1 MPGYGPDKV
10 ITDKALFT
18 GWSADDGRGNMV
30 WTVSYTHL
38 DVYKRQVEI
47 GETERAYVD
56 SFVNFS
62 QSFDYRHADRSL
74 ESNVAG
80 LRAWYEQLDAE
91 LYAAVAALSEGAAL
105 LAGQPQLA
113 LTVGTLDGVIDC
125 YQEVGGVRARVYSH
139 AERPLEAGLVAIV
152 DEVRI
157 NDPDN
162 LFRCVTPAAL
172 SLEGAE
178 EMVIEPCAAAFTLVN
193 EDGTF
198 YVVYAASTYTTCRD
212 FCTALEDC
220 AVHTAEEL
228 PLG

>member
-1 MPGYGPDKV
+1 MEQPQQPKRLRRLARAGIFLLALLALGLLFVDELRPGGEPPAARLLPDLP
-10 ITDKALFT
+10 A
-18 GWSADDGRGNMV
+18 
-30 WTVSYTHL
+30 Y
-38 DVYKRQVEI
+38 RQVEGQTITTYI
-47 GETERAYVD
+47 G
-56 SFVNFS
+56 
-62 QSFDYRHADRSL
+62 
-74 ESNVAG
+74 
-80 LRAWYEQLDAE
+80 
-91 LYAAVAALSEGAAL
+91 ALSEGAAL

-113 LTVGTLDGVIDC
+113 LTVGALDGVIGC

-152 DEVRI
+152 DEARI

-193 EDGTF
+193 DDGTF
-198 YVVYAASTYTTCRD
+198 YVVYAASTYTTCHD

>member
-1 MPGYGPDKV
+1 MEQPQQPNRLRRFVRASIFLLALLALGLLFVDDLRPGGGDPPAARLLPDLP
-10 ITDKALFT
+10 A
-18 GWSADDGRGNMV
+18 
-30 WTVSYTHL
+30 Y
-38 DVYKRQVEI
+38 RQVEGQTITTYI
-47 GETERAYVD
+47 G
-56 SFVNFS
+56 
-62 QSFDYRHADRSL
+62 
-74 ESNVAG
+74 
-80 LRAWYEQLDAE
+80 
-91 LYAAVAALSEGAAL
+91 ALSEGAAL

>member
-1 MPGYGPDKV
+1 MEQPQQPNRLRRFVRASIFLLALLALGLLFVDDLRPGGGDPPAARLLPDLP
-10 ITDKALFT
+10 A
-18 GWSADDGRGNMV
+18 
-30 WTVSYTHL
+30 Y
-38 DVYKRQVEI
+38 RQVEGKTITTYI
-47 GETERAYVD
+47 G
-56 SFVNFS
+56 
-62 QSFDYRHADRSL
+62 
-74 ESNVAG
+74 
-80 LRAWYEQLDAE
+80 
-91 LYAAVAALSEGAAL
+91 ALSEGAAL